1 MLSLIVA
8 RRGLLSIVVCEL
20 LVAVASCIVEH
31 RFFSSCDPRA
41 LLLHGMFS
49 LPGSGIE
56 PVSPALVG
64 GFLSA
69 VPPGKSQIY
78 ALSLFFELLY
88 YLFGYARVL
97 VVAPRNLQSSL
108 WLEGLWHIGSS
119 SRPGIE
125 LGPPAWGAWSLRLW
139 TTREVPRFTLFPPTP
154 HCLSTIDHGAA
165 QGSEAV

>member
-56 PVSPALVG
+56 PVSPALAG
-64 GFLSA
+64 GF
-69 VPPGKSQIY
+69 
-78 ALSLFFELLY
+78 F
-88 YLFGYARVL
+88 
-97 VVAPRNLQSSL
+97 
-108 WLEGLWHIGSS
+108 
-119 SRPGIE
+119 
-125 LGPPAWGAWSLRLW
+125 
-139 TTREVPRFTLFPPTP
+139 TTEPTRKP
-154 HCLSTIDHGAA
+154 QDISD
-165 QGSEAV
+165 